1 MLPAKRSFSTD
12 VCCAVRDTCKLAFNL
27 QNDNDLL
34 RIFGMTGAQLE
45 EIIAKIIDSLPDTIF
60 QHNYPPE
67 LEEIECICAREFIF
81 FQVQERLDD
90 PRYQQDLNAFIH
102 VFKRDIEKRMNG
114 QMNMQSTMREEK

>member
-12 VCCAVRDTCKLAFNL
+12 VCCAVRDTCKMAFNL
-27 QNDNDLL
+27 QNDNDLV
-34 RIFGMTGAQLE
+34 RIFGMTSAQLE
-45 EIIAKIIDSLPDTIF
+45 EIIAKIIDSLPDAIF

-67 LEEIECICAREFIF
+67 LEEIKCICAREFIF

-114 QMNMQSTMREEK
+114 QVNMQSAMREEK

>member
-12 VCCAVRDTCKLAFNL
+12 VCCAVRDTCKMAFNL
-27 QNDNDLL
+27 QNDNDLV
-34 RIFGMTGAQLE
+34 RIFGMTSAQLE
-45 EIIAKIIDSLPDTIF
+45 EIIAKIIDSLPDAIF
-60 QHNYPPE
+60 QHTYPPE
-67 LEEIECICAREFIF
+67 LEEIKCICAREFIF

-114 QMNMQSTMREEK
+114 QVNMQSAMREEK